1 MRAFRALTVE
11 ENGSGVKR
19 NLVMKNTDNLGKDE
33 VLVKVKYSCLNYHDL
48 LVLSG
53 DKSINA
59 KYPVTPGNDASGI
72 VEESRSDSF
81 KAGDEVIVTGAG
93 LGINRDGGLGQ
104 YIQVPAEWLISLP
117 TGLTLKDAMTIGTE
131 GLAAAIAVMEITSA
145 AAEDKDKNVI
155 ITGPTMGTGAFATGI
170 MALCG
175 YNVTAITMR
184 KDDDDFIRSLGA
196 SEIIHYEKFID
207 KSANQHLK
215 EKYCAAVDNFGGDA
229 LGAIVMSIKRNGS
242 IASCNTILSGNATI
256 PVNAL
261 ILGGINLIGI
271 DALFCSHK
279 LRMEAWYKLAGEWYL
294 KTLPWLCDEVSL
306 MDIEEYIAKMVRGE
320 SRGRIVVNHDI

>member
-19 NLVMKNTDNLGKDE
+19 NLVMKNTDDLAKDE
-33 VLVKVKYSCLNYHDL
+33 VLVKVKYSCLNYYDI

-53 DKSINA
+53 DKTINA
-59 KYPVTPGNDASGI
+59 KYPVTPGNDAAGI

-104 YIQVPAEWLISLP
+104 YIQVPADWLISLP

-145 AAEDKDKNVI
+145 GIEDKDKNVI
-155 ITGPTMGTGAFATGI
+155 VTAPTMGTGAFATGI

-175 YNVTAITMR
+175 YNVTAVTNR
-184 KDDDDFIRSLGA
+184 NDDDDFIKSLGA
-196 SEIIHYEKFID
+196 SEILNYEKFLEQ
-207 KSANQHLK
+207 STNMRLK
-215 EKYCAAVDNFGGDA
+215 EKYCAAVDNFGGEA
-229 LGAIVMSIKRNGS
+229 LSAIIKSIRRNGS
-242 IASCNTILSGNATI
+242 IASCNSILSQNSTI
-256 PVNAL
+256 PMNSL
-261 ILGGINLIGI
+261 ILQGINLIGI

-294 KTLPWLCDEVSL
+294 KTLPWLCDEISL
-306 MDIEEYIAKMVRGE
+306 MDIEEYIGKMARGE
-320 SRGRIVVNHDI
+320 SRGRIVINHEL